1 MNVAR
6 VSLSKLCMAV
16 RNRFTIEMYEFTHSL
31 HIFLACATNCAIVTE
46 TSRIEDVGRL
56 ENESRSIKER
66 QLLNSGMKDVRITVT
81 RDRDDL
87 PVST

>member
-1 MNVAR
+1 MAR

-16 RNRFTIEMYEFTHSL
+16 RNRFTIEMYGFTHSL
-31 HIFLACATNCAIVTE
+31 HILLACATNCAIVTE

-56 ENESRSIKER
+56 ENESRNIEKR
-66 QLLNSGMKDVRITVT
+66 QLPNSGIKDVRITVT
-81 RDRDDL
+81 RDRDNL